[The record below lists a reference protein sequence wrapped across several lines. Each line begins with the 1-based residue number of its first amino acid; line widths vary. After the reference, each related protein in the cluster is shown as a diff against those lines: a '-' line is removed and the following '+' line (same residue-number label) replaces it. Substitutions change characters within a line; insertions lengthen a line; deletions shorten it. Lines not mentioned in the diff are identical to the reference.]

1 MKNYD
6 LKKIR
11 NIVFCGSSGSGK
23 TSLAE
28 NMLYNMKAITR
39 VGKIEEG
46 NTVMD
51 HDQDEIEKTM
61 SIALGTAFFDYK
73 NHRINII
80 DTPGYPDFYGEVLG
94 AVTAAETAF
103 VVASATASVFDVGLE
118 LAFEAIDKSNASK
131 AVIINRM
138 DNEQADFTK
147 IIELIQENTDY
158 TLAPVM
164 VPVGKES
171 GFSGV
176 VDIVKNKAYINGQ
189 AADIPGDI
197 ADLVEEYRMKLMEAV
212 AEADDALLEKYF
224 EEGELTDEE
233 IMTGL
238 KSGIISG
245 AVIPVFA
252 TSAGKNIGI
261 NELTQAVVDYLPSP
275 ADKKEITLVKGEET
289 KTVTADADG
298 DLVAYIFKSFADPNI
313 GDVAYVRVLSGTI
326 KSGMDVFIPE
336 KDTKDKI
343 GGIYHLFGKNRKDAS
358 DLKAGEI
365 GGLVKLKYGRGLN
378 TLVKPGEEF
387 KFPTPEIPAPIF
399 WQSIKAANQSDEDKI
414 GSALNRLLD
423 EDPTI
428 NADFNPETHEQI
440 ISCAGEQQVN
450 ILVKRL
456 KSRFKVGAELKNP
469 RIPYKETIVGSAD
482 VSYKHKK
489 QSGGRGQYGEVYFR
503 IKALPR
509 GEQFKF
515 INSIVGGTIPSKF
528 IPAIEKGVKETME
541 KGIIAGYDVVDISV
555 DVYFGSYH
563 DVDSSEMAFKIAS
576 SQALQK
582 GFAEAKPILLEP
594 IHEVQI
600 IIPNEY
606 MGDVM
611 GDISTRRGKI
621 NGMEQVGK
629 KQILTAMLPLAEL
642 HEYFPVLKSLTQGR
656 GRFNQ
661 KFSHYEKVPNDITQK
676 VIDEY
681 KSSDE

>member
-6 LKKIR
+6 LNKIR

-28 NMLYNMKAITR
+28 HMLYNMKAITR

-118 LAFEAIDKSNASK
+118 LAFEAIENSNAST

-158 TLAPVM
+158 TLAPVQI
-164 VPVGKES
+164 PIGKES
-171 GFSGV
+171 ALSGV
-176 VDIVKNKAYINGQ
+176 VDLVKNKAYIDGQ
-189 AADIPGDI
+189 AVEIPAEVADF
-197 ADLVEEYRMKLMEAV
+197 AEEARMKLMEAV
-212 AEADDALLEKYF
+212 AEADDDLLEKYF
-224 EEGELTDEE
+224 EEGELTDTE

-238 KSGIISG
+238 KKGITKGS
-245 AVIPVFA
+245 VIPVFA
-252 TSAGKNIGI
+252 TSAGKNIGV
-261 NELTQAVVDYLPSP
+261 NELAQAIVDYLPSP
-275 ADKKEITLVKGEET
+275 ADKKEITLVKGDEE
-289 KTVTADADG
+289 KVITASADG

-358 DLKAGEI
+358 ELRAGEI

-378 TLVKPGEEF
+378 TLTKPGNEF
-387 KFPTPEIPAPIF
+387 KFPTPVIPAPIF
-399 WQSIKAANQSDEDKI
+399 WQSIKASNQSDEDKI

-428 NADFNPETHEQI
+428 RADFNGETHEQV

-450 ILVKRL
+450 LLVKRL
-456 KSRFKVGAELKNP
+456 KSRFKVGADLKNP
-469 RIPYKETIVGSAD
+469 RIPYKETIVGNAD

-509 GEQFKF
+509 GESFQF

-528 IPAIEKGVKETME
+528 VPAIEKGVKETME
-541 KGIIAGYDVVDISV
+541 KGIIAGYNVVDISV

-642 HEYFPVLKSLTQGR
+642 HEYFPALKSLTQGR

-661 KFSHYEKVPNDITQK
+661 KFSHYEKVPNDLAQK